1 MPLSIGTSAVR
12 LAAFNGS
19 GDQGSPHDICRI
31 RHCVEEFL
39 PAGFESV
46 SGHRSVR
53 VISLISIIHDKIIP
67 QGERKIY
74 PVARENGRFL
84 QQAGKFKECPQGICI
99 EITFKEKILSGI
111 NGPGLWDR
119 EYIILGTE
127 RVAALSVYFPDFQ
140 DWKTLPVKGMVG
152 MEDRYGS

>member
-1 MPLSIGTSAVR
+1 MIRLYHREKEKSTLWHEKTDDFYNRLESSRSAR
-12 LAAFNGS
+12 
-19 GDQGSPHDICRI
+19 
-31 RHCVEEFL
+31 
-39 PAGFESV
+39 
-46 SGHRSVR
+46 
-53 VISLISIIHDKIIP
+53 
-67 QGERKIY
+67 
-74 PVARENGRFL
+74 
-84 QQAGKFKECPQGICI
+84 ICI